1 MSGICQIEFE
11 SIFNAWYEP
20 IRNFLYY
27 KTGDIQVAEDIA
39 QDVFLKVWEKRNE
52 IKIETVKQLLYTIA
66 NNLFLNHINRQ
77 KVSLKFAE
85 NYTIGQN
92 KESPEFEM
100 ELKEFDNKLQKAI
113 GLLDEKQR
121 TVFLMNRIE
130 KFTYNQIAD
139 NLSITVKAVEKRMQ
153 KALSFLKVKIEMN
166 I

>member
-1 MSGICQIEFE
+1 MSGINQAEFE
-11 SIFNAWYEP
+11 NIFSAWYEP

-39 QDVFLKVWEKRNE
+39 QDVFLKVWEKRSE
-52 IKIETVKQLLYTIA
+52 IKRETIKQLLYTIA
-66 NNLFLNHINRQ
+66 NNLFLNNIERK
-77 KVSLKFAE
+77 KVSLKFTE
-85 NYTIGQN
+85 NYTIEHN

-100 ELKEFDNKLQKAI
+100 ELKEFDNKLQRAI

-130 KFTYNQIAD
+130 KFTYNQIAE

-153 KALSFLKVKIEMN
+153 KALGFLKEKVEVN